1 MSERE
6 LRDLWDAVESLREQQ
21 SVTNALLAEIR
32 TILNER
38 CEHRGTRLA
47 DLEEQVDSIRTR
59 VWWFSGATGALTY
72 VFTKIIPFS
81 LGD

>member
-32 TILNER
+32 TILSER
-38 CEHRGTRLA
+38 CETRGTRLA
-47 DLEEQVDSIRTR
+47 DLEAAVDSIRAR

-72 VFTKIIPFS
+72 VFTKIIPLS
-81 LGD
+81 LGE

>member
-32 TILNER
+32 TILSER
-38 CEHRGTRLA
+38 CESRGVRMA
-47 DLEEQVDSIRTR
+47 DLERAVDSLKAR

-72 VFTKIIPFS
+72 VFTKIIPFR
-81 LGD
+81 LGG